1 MDVIKKL
8 EQLIGPTL
16 QQAGYAL
23 VRLLFQGD
31 ASNPVLQVMVERID
45 QVPMTVDDCEH
56 ISKQVSAL
64 LDVED
69 PISGRYTLEVTSP
82 GIDRPLVRPEDFIR
96 FKGQLCKLETRTM
109 IDGRKRFKATVL
121 GYEKPNALFDFNG
134 QTLSVPFDDIAKAK
148 LILTDELIASFLR
161 KHKEEN

>member
-1 MDVIKKL
+1 MELVQKL
-8 EQLIGPTL
+8 EHLVEPAL

-31 ASNPVLQVMVERID
+31 PSNPTLQVMVERID
-45 QVPMTVDDCEH
+45 HVPMTVDDCER
-56 ISKQVSAL
+56 ISQHVSAL

-69 PISGRYTLEVTSP
+69 PISGHYTLEVTSP

-96 FKGQLCKLETRTM
+96 FKGQLCKLETRSM

-121 GYEKPNALFDFNG
+121 GYEKPNVLFDFNG
-134 QTLSVPFDDIAKAK
+134 QTMSVPFDDILKAK
-148 LILTDELIASFLR
+148 LILTDELVASFLR